1 MTLAK
6 SVIRE
11 WWGQYLMKW
20 IQERM
25 EERKCKQ
32 LCETDLLLTVPKQF
46 C

>member
-6 SVIRE
+6 SVIRG

-25 EERKCKQ
+25 DESVNSSVRQ
-32 LCETDLLLTVPKQF
+32 IF
-46 C
+46 Y